1 MTCGIDFCDP
11 ETGEEEGDGTRVP
24 NARLID
30 ASLDMLEA
38 LEFVAKC
45 SMYPGV
51 AVKRVWSDAVFAAI
65 AKAKGEV

>member
-38 LEFVAKC
+38 LELILGLHDCGCDFCHMAQ
-45 SMYPGV
+45 
-51 AVKRVWSDAVFAAI
+51 AAI
-65 AKAKGEV
+65 AKAKGEPCPTE